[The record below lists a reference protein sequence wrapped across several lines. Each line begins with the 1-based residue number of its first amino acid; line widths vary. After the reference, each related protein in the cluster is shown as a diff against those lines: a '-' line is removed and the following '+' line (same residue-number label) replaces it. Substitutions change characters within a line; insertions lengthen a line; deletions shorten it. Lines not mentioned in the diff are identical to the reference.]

1 MKIKPENNWILVEIV
16 DVKQEQESMVLLPED
31 YKKIENPYKV
41 VNVLEDSKSEYSG
54 KLVVPTHIIRDIQ
67 VGSEIFHLIERNHIM
82 ATVLEG

>member
-31 YKKIENPYKV
+31 YKKTENPYKV
-41 VNVLEDSKSEYSG
+41 VNVLEDSRFEYFG

-67 VGSEIFHLIERNHIM
+67 VGSETFHLIERNHIM
-82 ATVLEG
+82 AAVLEG